1 MTAWN
6 GHVVR
11 PYSHTPRDINK
22 CVMPPLRGRK
32 GLVEILFPAVIVPN
46 LCFVQLSAWDCG
58 VLLCDSWI
66 GVDEY
71 LLQCILILAGSM
83 NNTLEA
89 KRLFSIVLKYSR
101 STKNASDTKT
111 YVGRSLFAAQG
122 WSCGQFKNSPGDRS
136 KQMVCLKVNSS
147 HALQAVD
154 EIISKSSVEPACLPE
169 SIAGSP
175 TWKISVLGQIFLQCR
190 DLKALEKMRL
200 KKCRIWKKSVCAW
213 SGAPKLPKTLQS
225 GHHWPQQFDRPLVL
239 SSASPGTEW
248 TRAIAPAALLLGDRG
263 TLLKEAICPSS
274 LTWDTCQILQR
285 YERWWLYNRCLM
297 VYRCL

>member
-1 MTAWN
+1 MAAWN

-11 PYSHTPRDINK
+11 PYSHTPRDIK

-122 WSCGQFKNSPGDRS
+122 WNCGQFKNSPGDRS

-147 HALQAVD
+147 HALQAAD

-200 KKCRIWKKSVCAW
+200 KKCRIWKKKCMRMERGSKIAKDIAVW
-213 SGAPKLPKTLQS
+213 SPLTSTIRSPSCTFICFSWHWVNEGDRTCSPFVGRPRHLVEGSNLPFVFDLRHLSNFTKVWEMVTLQPMFN
-225 GHHWPQQFDRPLVL
+225 GV
-239 SSASPGTEW
+239 
-248 TRAIAPAALLLGDRG
+248 
-263 TLLKEAICPSS
+263 
-274 LTWDTCQILQR
+274 
-285 YERWWLYNRCLM
+285 
-297 VYRCL
+297 